1 MEEGEEEVIR
11 VRREFEALLA
21 DPNALRATG
30 RELLEALASQGASNP
45 VPLILGCLLSRAA
58 SAGVSVDEEALQA
71 AWPQEER
78 HALRARLSGK
88 DDTEVDGA
96 FFEALTRCLSTV
108 LAALRGRLGPATVE
122 DVASLL
128 DASTPPHWI
137 SEWIVEETL
146 AMDPATTTAE
156 SVHSTADDKDASK
169 EAAGADPDA
178 AAMYSVI
185 VEESSVT
192 RPPPLEDRMH
202 SPPIQE
208 KQSPV
213 MAEAALA
220 QMEAMHEQETPAE
233 KPLPGAIDRAVTLS
247 KGAFTAT
254 LTVNDLAPLPTQE
267 DLAELVPLLPEMALD
282 PVPAAKLASEAPG
295 EAEATE
301 PAPNVETVQQAVV
314 KDCEEQEEVLQNA
327 AQQKGPFE
335 LTMLAASTMPAST
348 GWGRPPSMR
357 PRQAGVPLGL
367 ARRALRRVPKK
378 FCQEEARLLLWSGNG
393 HFLLECLRYLLAA
406 DFGTAPELF
415 RTVVS
420 RAVTAASAGL
430 EDLDELLRRAY
441 AALPL
446 EALAALWA
454 AAVEEVGLCSDGRA
468 AAGYR
473 LNYTQFSQAF
483 FKSMPGGSS
492 PGAAAFR
499 SPQPGSATAQTLTAS
514 FKTLRRDF
522 QHDRH
527 RRPPSPWNSRSPRPL
542 VTKGKPPKEP
552 RPDPRS
558 FSEALAFLVQGTDEG
573 AVRLGL
579 QLARS
584 RACCKV
590 LHTLFEVRDRDR
602 HHLLFGKEDHDEDDE
617 EELLHDR
624 QDELA
629 GKKMTRQDRE
639 EAQKLALRQKMRGS
653 EMDFMN
659 FSKDWHHV
667 KSAPG
672 PPCVIV
678 EYPQGA
684 GDLDWQQ
691 DVQVQEISE
700 WRYIHKLVD
709 GVPTT
714 SYEECTDL
722 IVVAVREDGPAQRRG
737 VRDGYKLMS
746 IGMRMGW
753 WASPRMDT
761 DDWLQSI
768 RRIQTLAFEPCDL
781 TAPTGPLPLLMAAAG
796 GEKRG
801 KEDQMAFT
809 QALRRFGDG
818 KERHG
823 LERAMWEGVT
833 AMVCSTNDGATREQ
847 AHLAVQM
854 AGHPPPLADGAVDGL
869 FDALLDTEI
878 ESLPP
883 PEPISPRLLDTTQTL
898 LKSSS
903 QSRICKP
910 HMRTRVAFCKVC
922 GGCGHTADTP
932 HLVHQ
937 EHLPPCNRR
946 LPPFWGG
953 TCGGHGHLPWQC
965 PGLLQD
971 PLGEQR
977 CRQCLGVLPSG
988 HTSRPKRAHPEV
1000 NNFLARDFACQVCG
1014 GLGHWWRNCPH
1025 SGLETVDMDQL
1036 GRLRARYLAES
1047 FRIATHS
1054 ASIRLPLTKARL

>member
-1 MEEGEEEVIR
+1 M
-11 VRREFEALLA
+11 F
-21 DPNALRATG
+21 
-30 RELLEALASQGASNP
+30 
-45 VPLILGCLLSRAA
+45 
-58 SAGVSVDEEALQA
+58 SV
-71 AWPQEER
+71 
-78 HALRARLSGK
+78 
-88 DDTEVDGA
+88 V
-96 FFEALTRCLSTV
+96 
-108 LAALRGRLGPATVE
+108 
-122 DVASLL
+122 
-128 DASTPPHWI
+128 
-137 SEWIVEETL
+137 
-146 AMDPATTTAE
+146 
-156 SVHSTADDKDASK
+156 
-169 EAAGADPDA
+169 
-178 AAMYSVI
+178 

-220 QMEAMHEQETPAE
+220 QMEAMHEQETTAE
-233 KPLPGAIDRAVTLS
+233 KPLPAAIDRAVTLS
-247 KGAFTAT
+247 KEPAFTAT

-282 PVPAAKLASEAPG
+282 PVPAAKLASEAPD
-295 EAEATE
+295 EVSE
-301 PAPNVETVQQAVV
+301 PAPSVETVQQAVV
-314 KDCEEQEEVLQNA
+314 RDFEEQEEVLQNA

-348 GWGRPPSMR
+348 GWGRPPAMR
-357 PRQAGVPLGL
+357 PRQAGVPLSL

-378 FCQEEARLLLWSGNG
+378 FFQEEARLLLWSGNG

-415 RTVVS
+415 RTVVA

-483 FKSMPGGSS
+483 FKSMPGGGSS
-492 PGAAAFR
+492 PATAAFR

-514 FKTLRRDF
+514 FKSLRRDF

-527 RRPPSPWNSRSPRPL
+527 RRHPSPWNSRSPRPL

-552 RPDPRS
+552 RPDPRT

-624 QDELA
+624 HDEMA

-639 EAQKLALRQKMRGS
+639 EAEKLALRQKMRGS
-653 EMDFMN
+653 EMDFVN

-691 DVQVQEISE
+691 DVQVQEFSE

-709 GVPTT
+709 GIPTT

-722 IVVAVREDGPAQRRG
+722 IVVAVREGITFSVSQFDR
-737 VRDGYKLMS
+737 M
-746 IGMRMGW
+746 IGRTSEPQGEHYQHQLEFL
-753 WASPRMDT
+753 SDSLSDLRV
-761 DDWLQSI
+761 
-768 RRIQTLAFEPCDL
+768 FES
-781 TAPTGPLPLLMAAAG
+781 TAG
-796 GEKRG
+796 GEHHPHQLDFLS
-801 KEDQMAFT
+801 E
-809 QALRRFGDG
+809 LRVF
-818 KERHG
+818 ES
-823 LERAMWEGVT
+823 T
-833 AMVCSTNDGATREQ
+833 AGIAIRPNDW
-847 AHLAVQM
+847 
-854 AGHPPPLADGAVDGL
+854 D
-869 FDALLDTEI
+869 
-878 ESLPP
+878 
-883 PEPISPRLLDTTQTL
+883 
-898 LKSSS
+898 
-903 QSRICKP
+903 
-910 HMRTRVAFCKVC
+910 
-922 GGCGHTADTP
+922 
-932 HLVHQ
+932 
-937 EHLPPCNRR
+937 
-946 LPPFWGG
+946 
-953 TCGGHGHLPWQC
+953 GHGGPQ
-965 PGLLQD
+965 
-971 PLGEQR
+971 GEHHQHQLDFVSDSLSDLR
-977 CRQCLGVLPSG
+977 VFESATGVPI
-988 HTSRPKRAHPEV
+988 RPKDWTDIAIRTANPHQLD
-1000 NNFLARDFACQVCG
+1000 FLSDSLSDPRVFESTAGIAIRPNDWAEGEHRQHQLDF
-1014 GLGHWWRNCPH
+1014 L
-1025 SGLETVDMDQL
+1025 SDSLSD
-1036 GRLRARYLAES
+1036 LRVFES
-1047 FRIATHS
+1047 ATGVP
-1054 ASIRLPLTKARL
+1054 I

>member
-1 MEEGEEEVIR
+1 MGCVSEV
-11 VRREFEALLA
+11 EAK
-21 DPNALRATG
+21 
-30 RELLEALASQGASNP
+30 ALAA
-45 VPLILGCLLSRAA
+45 
-58 SAGVSVDEEALQA
+58 
-71 AWPQEER
+71 
-78 HALRARLSGK
+78 K
-88 DDTEVDGA
+88 
-96 FFEALTRCLSTV
+96 
-108 LAALRGRLGPATVE
+108 
-122 DVASLL
+122 
-128 DASTPPHWI
+128 
-137 SEWIVEETL
+137 
-146 AMDPATTTAE
+146 TAE
-156 SVHSTADDKDASK
+156 SAHPTADDKDASK
-169 EAAGADPDA
+169 EAAGAESDNAP
-178 AAMYSVI
+178 MYSGI

-202 SPPIQE
+202 SPAIQE
-208 KQSPV
+208 KQPPV

-220 QMEAMHEQETPAE
+220 QMEAMHEQEATAE
-233 KPLPGAIDRAVTLS
+233 QPLLEAIDRAVTPS
-247 KGAFTAT
+247 KGPTFTAT

-267 DLAELVPLLPEMALD
+267 DLAELVPLLPEMALE
-282 PVPAAKLASEAPG
+282 PVPAAKLASEAPE
-295 EAEATE
+295 EAEAAE
-301 PAPNVETVQQAVV
+301 PAPSIETVQQAVV
-314 KDCEEQEEVLQNA
+314 RDCEEQEEVPQKAALQ
-327 AQQKGPFE
+327 KVPFE
-335 LTMLAASTMPAST
+335 LTMMATSTMPAST
-348 GWGRPPSMR
+348 AWGRPPAMR
-357 PRQAGVPLGL
+357 KRQAGVPLSL

-378 FCQEEARLLLWSGNG
+378 LFQEEARLLLWSGNG

-420 RAVTAASAGL
+420 RGVTAASAGL

-492 PGAAAFR
+492 PAVAAVG

-552 RPDPRS
+552 RPELRS
-558 FSEALAFLVQGTDEG
+558 FTEALAFLVQGTDEG
-573 AVRLGL
+573 AVRFGL
-579 QLARS
+579 QLGRS

-590 LHTLFEVRDRDR
+590 LHMLFEVRDRDR
-602 HHLLFGKEDHDEDDE
+602 HQLLFGKEDHDEDDE

-624 QDELA
+624 QDEMA

-653 EMDFMN
+653 EMDFVN

-691 DVQVQEISE
+691 DVQVQEFSE

-753 WASPRMDT
+753 WASPRLDT

-768 RRIQTLAFEPCDL
+768 RRIQTLAFEPCDP
-781 TAPTGPLPLLMAAAG
+781 TAPTGPLPLLIAAAG

-801 KEDQMAFT
+801 KEDQMAFAR
-809 QALRRFGDG
+809 ALRRFGDG
-818 KERHG
+818 KERHA

-854 AGHPPPLADGAVDGL
+854 AGHPPPLADGAVDGMALEALPVFHHSTLRVLEEAYSCYSRTVFMVPNWYFGNRYVDSLVSDQLFHDLPPDAYNVVRERVKPMENEIMVRHGLSCLQYLASRFPDMKFIFWCMARRTLIPNHTSTVPLDGQYLQVSSRFRNNTLDVLQYSDRDTFTRQHMKDNNGHPKRQGYDLIFRLIESIVPCVDKSL
-869 FDALLDTEI
+869 FDGLLDTEI

-883 PEPISPRLLDTTQTL
+883 PEPISPRLLDTTQSL
-898 LKSSS
+898 LTSSS
-903 QSRICKP
+903 QGRIYKP

-922 GGCGHTADTP
+922 DGRGHTADAP

-946 LPPFWGG
+946 LPSFWGG

-971 PLGEQR
+971 NKCWAPQNE
-977 CRQCLGVLPSG
+977 
-988 HTSRPKRAHPEV
+988 H
-1000 NNFLARDFACQVCG
+1000 
-1014 GLGHWWRNCPH
+1014 
-1025 SGLETVDMDQL
+1025 
-1036 GRLRARYLAES
+1036 GRFHAWPAARARGANVQAMAALQGPES
-1047 FRIATHS
+1047 SLRRS
-1054 ASIRLPLTKARL
+1054 PSLDR